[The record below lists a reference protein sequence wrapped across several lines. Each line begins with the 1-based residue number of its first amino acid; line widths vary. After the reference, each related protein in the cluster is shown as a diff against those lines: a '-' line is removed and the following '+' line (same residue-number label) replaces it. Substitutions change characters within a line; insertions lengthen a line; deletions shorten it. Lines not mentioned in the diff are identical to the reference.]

1 MLQSPTYQRRRG
13 EIADYFDRTAAQAWT
28 RLTSDAPVSR
38 IRATVRAGRER
49 MRATLLDWLPS
60 DLQGARIL
68 DAGCGTGATAV
79 ELAARG
85 ADVVAID
92 LAQQLVDVA
101 RERHGAPTAGRITF
115 LSGDMTDSGLG
126 EFDHVIAMDSL
137 IHYGTSDAVQVLAG
151 WSQRVRGTMLVT
163 FAPATP
169 ALKAMH
175 AVGRLFPQG
184 DRAPAIVPVA
194 ARELQRFMADQSGLA
209 GWSLGRS
216 AHIGSGFYTSCAY
229 ELERKA

>member
-1 MLQSPTYQRRRG
+1 MLQSSTYERRRG

-49 MRATLLDWLPS
+49 MRATLLDWLPT
-60 DLQGARIL
+60 DLQGVRIL

-101 RERHGAPTAGRITF
+101 RERHGPTTAGRIAF
-115 LSGDMTDSGLG
+115 LSGDMTDSVLG

-137 IHYGTSDAVQVLAG
+137 IHYGTADAVQVLAG

-175 AVGRLFPQG
+175 AVGRLFPRG
-184 DRAPAIVPVA
+184 DRAPSIVPVA
-194 ARELQRFMADQSGLA
+194 TRDLQKSIADHTALSG
-209 GWSLGRS
+209 WRMGRS
-216 AHIGSGFYTSCAY
+216 AQIASGFYTSCAY
-229 ELERKA
+229 ELERNA